1 MVGRTS
7 RLSAEYEELKT
18 DLLEEVNMVDERMI
32 KPAIEAKEFLQP
44 LKKTIKK
51 REDKKVRDEILLL
64 ITFLMVTMLAPFFPL
79 MH

>member
-1 MVGRTS
+1 
-7 RLSAEYEELKT
+7 
-18 DLLEEVNMVDERMI
+18 MVDERMI